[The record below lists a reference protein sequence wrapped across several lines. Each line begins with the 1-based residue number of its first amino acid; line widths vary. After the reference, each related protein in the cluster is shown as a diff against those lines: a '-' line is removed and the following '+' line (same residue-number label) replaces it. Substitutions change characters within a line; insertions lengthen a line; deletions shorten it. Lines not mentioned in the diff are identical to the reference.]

1 MTHAVTAART
11 VLILGQDAD
20 PGAIGFVERAARL
33 EGEVVLLSLGYPISE
48 PQQALV
54 ATALALVAET
64 HSGLDVVL
72 VPDAAD
78 LPRYLVP
85 EDRVAVFASGME
97 RRTIERVVRAG
108 VGRASA
114 ESDVAGR

>member
-1 MTHAVTAART
+1 MISGAPAART
-11 VLILGQDAD
+11 VLIVGQGAD
-20 PGAIGFVERAARL
+20 SDAIGFVERAVRL
-33 EGEVVLLSLGYPISE
+33 ESEVVLLSLGYPISDG
-48 PQQALV
+48 QRALV
-54 ATALALVAET
+54 ATALALVTET

-78 LPRYLVP
+78 LPRYLHP
-85 EDRVAVFASGME
+85 EDRVAVFASSGE
-97 RRTIERVVRAG
+97 RRTVERVVRTG